1 MRNSFPPSTPSN
13 SQRNRS
19 SYPWPTIGSG
29 SDDSFVQSTDTNW
42 SCSNCGKE
50 NPGNVV
56 RCVICSTPRPNT
68 LHNPISQRV
77 VSISISPTKPSF
89 PAGTGSGRRCSRC
102 SSSLGWKERLTTD
115 APLHQGDPIHATPVR
130 PARPLPESIQSSSD
144 TPITAH
150 KHPVSS
156 SSKPNPPIASPSIMR
171 SPLSPSAK
179 HSSVSQSPSIARSQ
193 VRFSPTS
200 PEAVS
205 PDGFPVLDP
214 EAART
219 WMCSLYSPLTV
230 ATRPTTLCASTSCR
244 SWATPSSRTRS
255 SRSPRDWERP
265 SSPPSSCSTTTVGSP
280 PER

>member
-115 APLHQGDPIHATPVR
+115 APLHQGDPICA
-130 PARPLPESIQSSSD
+130 SSTS
-144 TPITAH
+144 
-150 KHPVSS
+150 
-156 SSKPNPPIASPSIMR
+156 ASRI
-171 SPLSPSAK
+171 
-179 HSSVSQSPSIARSQ
+179 
-193 VRFSPTS
+193 
-200 PEAVS
+200 
-205 PDGFPVLDP
+205 DPVLQ
-214 EAART
+214 RH
-219 WMCSLYSPLTV
+219 SNHSPQ
-230 ATRPTTLCASTSCR
+230 
-244 SWATPSSRTRS
+244 TP
-255 SRSPRDWERP
+255 
-265 SSPPSSCSTTTVGSP
+265 GFLAI
-280 PER
+280 